1 MGRASLFMP
10 VSEHHIWKNIDLWE
24 KIIDTVVNIKIE
36 KNCKQQRKSLKTIPD
51 QTSASTCSED
61 DIPSM
66 ILSKKDYDN
75 EEVARMT
82 GMIVTG
88 VLQQFVHYMIKYKID
103 MDECK
108 KLLFKYTTKYKI
120 NGKLFYEMILEL
132 QIQKKL
138 NIKEV
143 KKSEKYLMRSMKLIQ
158 LYNGNKLLM
167 VISLL
172 LPSLDCKT
180 LRNLLILNK
189 DAYRNLNMDVFK
201 HVLANYNLTLALRV
215 QIWSR
220 ILNIVFLF

>member
-10 VSEHHIWKNIDLWE
+10 ISEHHIWRNIDLWE

-36 KNCKQQRKSLKTIPD
+36 KNNKERKSLKTVPD

-66 ILSKKDYDN
+66 ILNKKDYDN
-75 EEVARMT
+75 EELVRMT

-88 VLQQFVHYMIKYKID
+88 VLQQFVHYMIRYKID

-120 NGKLFYEMILEL
+120 NGKLFYEMMLEL
-132 QIQKKL
+132 HIQKKL

-143 KKSEKYLMRSMKLIQ
+143 KKSEKYLIKSMKLIQ
-158 LYNGNKLLM
+158 LYKGNKLFM
-167 VISLL
+167 VISLV
-172 LPSLDCKT
+172 LPSLDCKI
-180 LRNLLILNK
+180 LGNLLILNK
-189 DAYRNLNMDVFK
+189 NAYRSLNRDIFK
-201 HVLANYNLTLALRV
+201 HVLTNYNLTLTLRL
-215 QIWSR
+215 QIWSQ
-220 ILNIVFLF
+220 ILNIVFSF